1 MGAQIGVLRC
11 AVPVQ
16 AQLIGRLFVNHSSLF
31 GPTLLLL
38 SSTRGARVIHTWL
51 EPVDH

>member
-1 MGAQIGVLRC
+1 MVLPPLD
-11 AVPVQ
+11 AYASKQ
-16 AQLIGRLFVNHSSLF
+16 AQLIGRLLVNHSSLF

-38 SSTRGARVIHTWL
+38 SSTRGARVIHAWL